1 LISITP
7 FNLIRHELI
16 GLNVKIVR
24 HSNLSNLNLSGTVVD
39 ETRNTLT
46 IMQDS
51 VQKMISKNNA
61 LFQFSLPTQD
71 VQVKGVNLLGRPEDR
86 VKKTIKR
93 RW

>member
-1 LISITP
+1 
-7 FNLIRHELI
+7 
-16 GLNVKIVR
+16 
-24 HSNLSNLNLSGTVVD
+24 
-39 ETRNTLT
+39 LT

>member
-1 LISITP
+1 MISITP
-7 FNLIRHELI
+7 LNLIRHELI

-24 HSNLSNLNLSGTVVD
+24 DSNPCNLNISGTVVD

-46 IMQDS
+46 IMKDS

-61 LFQFSLPTQD
+61 LFQFNLPSKD
-71 VQVKGVNLLGRPEDR
+71 VQVEGVNLIGRPEDR
-86 VKKTIKR
+86 VKKTLKR

>member
-1 LISITP
+1 MISITP
-7 FNLIRHELI
+7 YNLIRHELI

-24 HSNLSNLNLSGTVVD
+24 DSNPCNLNLSGTVVD

-71 VQVKGVNLLGRPEDR
+71 VQVKGLNLLGRPEDR

>member
-1 LISITP
+1 MISITP
-7 FNLIRHELI
+7 LNLIRHELI
-16 GLNVKIVR
+16 GLNVKIVDDTNPC
-24 HSNLSNLNLSGTVVD
+24 NLHISGTVVD

-61 LFQFSLPTQD
+61 LFQFSLPSQD
-71 VQVKGVNLLGRPEDR
+71 VQVEGVKLIGRPEDR
-86 VKKTIKR
+86 VKKTLKR

>member
-7 FNLIRHELI
+7 YNLIRHELI

-24 HSNLSNLNLSGTVVD
+24 DSNSCNLNLSGTVVD

-71 VQVKGVNLLGRPEDR
+71 VQVKGLSLLGRPEDR